1 MQTNDSNEGKFY
13 FKMKNG
19 DYRQIGKFT
28 NMNLEIDDNNSD
40 DKILIDKSILQEKS
54 ISLKINKKEQRKF
67 DRIIANN
74 YRPFNFINNWRKM
87 HHIPLLK
94 RHKKLIKY
102 INNSPLFA
110 KLFFCE

>member
-1 MQTNDSNEGKFY
+1 MPTNNDNKTKLFW
-13 FKMKNG
+13 KMGNG
-19 DYRQIGKFT
+19 DYQQIGEVT

-74 YRPFNFINNWRKM
+74 YRPLNFINNWRKM

-94 RHKKLIKY
+94 RHK
-102 INNSPLFA
+102 N
-110 KLFFCE
+110 